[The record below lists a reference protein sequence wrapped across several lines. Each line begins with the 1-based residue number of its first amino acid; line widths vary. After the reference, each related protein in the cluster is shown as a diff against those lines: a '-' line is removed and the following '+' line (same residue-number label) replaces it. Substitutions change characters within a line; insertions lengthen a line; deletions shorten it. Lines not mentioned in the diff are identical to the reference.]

1 MPAAVWQLEFA
12 ASDKKVSGCC
22 IEMSLAEGDNAPVF
36 AAFWL
41 FAEKSDRDGCAC
53 AAAAGD
59 ALSLSAS
66 RVAHSTGGT
75 ASLRLCR
82 PSALKPNP
90 HVLPRRARAQLDAAA
105 VFGQEGCYDRGH
117 VR

>member
-41 FAEKSDRDGCAC
+41 FAEKSDRDGCAR

-59 ALSLSAS
+59 ALSVFC
-66 RVAHSTGGT
+66 VAHSAG
-75 ASLRLCR
+75 SKYPVVSC
-82 PSALKPNP
+82 P
-90 HVLPRRARAQLDAAA
+90 VRAA
-105 VFGQEGCYDRGH
+105 
-117 VR
+117 